1 MIRLATVVRRF
12 QPDLHA
18 RFGDRLTADQRRA
31 LSAMQRCRSAASP
44 MMQLHCADC
53 ERHTLVPH
61 SCGHRLCP
69 HCQHH
74 ESQQWLQR
82 QMQRLVPADHFL
94 LTFTLPAELRTL
106 AQARADIV
114 LDQIMRCAW
123 CTVNQFAHNDR
134 QLQGTPGAIA
144 VLHTH
149 SRRLDYHPHV
159 HLVVPAAAID
169 ADKKRWR
176 RKRRGK
182 NGTYLF
188 NAKALATVFRA
199 KMLAALAAAKL
210 TLPRACP
217 TQWVAHCKAVGGGAK
232 ALVYLGRYLYRGVI
246 REQDILAFDDTQ
258 VTFRY
263 REAAS
268 GSWQRRTLAGAD
280 FLWLIVQH
288 VLPRGFRRARN
299 HGFLHAN
306 GKRLIALLHLLLKF
320 DPGRFTPPP
329 KERPALQCP
338 CCGALMVIVRTRIR
352 LDHGTRI
359 AAHLTAPPGTA
370 SVVH

>member
-1 MIRLATVVRRF
+1 MIRLATLITRF
-12 QPDLHA
+12 KADLIA
-18 RFGDRLTADQRRA
+18 RFGERISTDQRRA
-31 LSAMQRCRSAASP
+31 LSAMQRCRNAASP
-44 MMQLHCADC
+44 MLQLRCANC
-53 ERHTLVPH
+53 EQQALVPH

-74 ESQQWLQR
+74 ESEQWLQR

-94 LTFTLPAELRTL
+94 LTFTLPAELRPL
-106 AQARADIV
+106 AKARSDVV
-114 LDQIMRCAW
+114 LDQLMRCAW
-123 CTVNQFAHNDR
+123 ATVNQFAHNDR

-159 HLVVPAAAID
+159 HLVVPAAALD
-169 ADKKRWR
+169 TDKKRWR

-188 NAKALATVFRA
+188 NAKALASVFRA
-199 KMLAALAAAKL
+199 KLLAALTAAGLVVPATCPAK
-210 TLPRACP
+210 
-217 TQWVAHCKAVGGGAK
+217 WVAHCKAVGGGAK
-232 ALVYLGRYLYRGVI
+232 ALIYLGRYLYRGVI
-246 REQDILAFDDTQ
+246 REQDILACDNGQ

-306 GKRLIALLHLLLKF
+306 GKRLIALLHILLKF
-320 DPGRFTPPP
+320 DPGRFTPPA
-329 KERPALQCP
+329 KERPPLHCP
-338 CCGALMVIVRTRIR
+338 CCGAVMTIVRTRIR
-352 LDHGTRI
+352 GDASPRI
-359 AAHLTAPPGTA
+359 AAYLDAPPLAEGA
-370 SVVH
+370 R